1 MKHQELL
8 GATSLGPEGCR
19 FEVWAPAAEQVEVR
33 LVEPDE
39 RLVALTRAERGYHYG
54 VIDGVIPGALYR
66 YRLDAQTERPDPASR
81 YQPQG
86 VHGPSQVVD
95 RDFAWQDAGWSG
107 LPLADYIV
115 YELHVGTFTSEGTFT
130 TIIRQLDRLC
140 ELGITAIE
148 LMPVAQFPG
157 ERNWGYDGV
166 FPFAVQS
173 SYGGPHG
180 LKQLVNAC
188 HQRGLAVVLDV
199 VYNHLGP
206 EGNYL
211 GDFGPYFTDRYKTPW
226 GLALNFD
233 GPLSDEVR
241 RFFIDNALYWIT
253 EFHVD
258 ALRLDAVHAI
268 MDQSA
273 CPFLAE
279 LAAAVQTRARQLG
292 RRCYTI
298 AESDL
303 NDARLIRSTDQHGYG
318 LDAQWSDDFH
328 HALHTLLTGERSGY
342 YADFGQLE
350 HLVRALREGFVYT
363 GDYSVHRQRR
373 HGNATQGLPAER
385 FVVCAQNHDQIGNRM
400 LGERLSQLVSF
411 AQLKLAAGAVV
422 LSPFLPLLFMGEEYG
437 ETAPFQY
444 FVSHSDPG
452 LVEAVRQGRQAEFA
466 AFDWQGQGQS
476 VPDPQDPA
484 TFQRSRLNPTLG
496 QSGQHQTLLAWYTEL
511 IRLRKQVP
519 ALACLNKDNL
529 EVGASPA
536 CVWLRRWHYSSEVFI
551 VFCFG
556 AEDVQLSVPLSAGH
570 WLKMIDA
577 AEERWQGPGSQL
589 PDRLISAGRVS
600 LHLAPYTCAV
610 LCKMTPSEVN

>member
-1 MKHQELL
+1 MKQPQLL
-8 GATSLGPEGCR
+8 GATYLGAEGCR
-19 FEVWAPAAEQVEVR
+19 FEVWAPAAEQVEVH

-39 RLVALTRAERGYHYG
+39 RLVALMRTEHGYHQAL
-54 VIDGVIPGALYR
+54 IDGVKPGALYR
-66 YRLDAQTERPDPASR
+66 YRLDGQTERPDPASR
-81 YQPQG
+81 YQPHGVQG
-86 VHGPSQVVD
+86 ASQVIQQ
-95 RDFAWQDAGWSG
+95 DFPWQDGGWSG
-107 LPLADYIV
+107 LPLADYIF
-115 YELHVGTFTSEGTFT
+115 YELHVGTFTPEGTFGA
-130 TIIRQLDRLC
+130 IIAQLERLC
-140 ELGITAIE
+140 ELGITALE

-166 FPFAVQS
+166 FPFAVQR
-173 SYGGPHG
+173 SYGGPRG

-188 HQRGLAVVLDV
+188 HQHGLAVVLDV

-226 GLALNFD
+226 GRALNFD
-233 GPLSDEVR
+233 GPHSDEVR
-241 RFFIDNALYWIT
+241 RFFLDNALYWIT
-253 EFHVD
+253 KFHID

-273 CPFLAE
+273 YPFLAE

-292 RRCYTI
+292 RQCYTI

-303 NDARLIRSTDQHGYG
+303 NDACLIRSPDQYGYG

-328 HALHTLLTGERSGY
+328 HALHALLTGERTGY

-350 HLVRALREGFVYT
+350 QFVRALREGFVYT

-373 HGNATQGLPAER
+373 HGNAAQALPAER

-444 FVSHSDPG
+444 FVSHSDPEV
-452 LVEAVRQGRQAEFA
+452 VEAVRQGRRAEFA
-466 AFDWQGQGQS
+466 AFDWQGHI
-476 VPDPQDPA
+476 PDPQDPA
-484 TFQRSRLNPTLG
+484 TFQRSTLNQTLR
-496 QSGQHQTLLAWYTEL
+496 QNGQHQTLLAWYTEL
-511 IRLRKQVP
+511 IRLRKQIA
-519 ALACLNKDNL
+519 ALAHVNKDDL
-529 EVGASPA
+529 DMISTPDHPCIFV
-536 CVWLRRWHYSSEVFI
+536 RRWHYSSEVFI
-551 VFCFG
+551 VLHFG
-556 AEDVQLSVPLSAGH
+556 DEAARVSFPVPSGH
-570 WLKMIDA
+570 WQKIIDA
-577 AEERWQGPGSQL
+577 AEQRWNGPGSRLPQQL
-589 PDRLISAGRVS
+589 TSAGSAS
-600 LHLAPYTCAV
+600 LDLSPYTCAV
-610 LCKMTPSEVN
+610 FCKMTPSEVG